1 MSNDAEAVTRLAAD
15 LVAIDSRSSV
25 SNLPLADRIEAELA
39 GFEIERLDYT
49 DPQGVAKRA
58 LVAHRGPRG
67 GYALSGHMDTVPETS
82 WTDPPWTPRI
92 LDGVLHGLGSVDM
105 KGPVA
110 ACIIAARG
118 LPAHV
123 PATLLLTAD
132 EETSKQGA
140 RIIAAQSKLAASLG
154 LQGIVVAEPTALA
167 PVRGHRSHIE
177 YTAIARGV
185 QAHSSTGKGLNA
197 NWALIPFMV
206 EMKAIYEKLR
216 FDPVYH
222 DAAYDPPF
230 SDFNMVIDNH
240 GTAVNVAVAQ
250 ATVRIKFRR
259 SRRIDVSGIEAAVR
273 AAADRAGVELT
284 ERREGTPPELP
295 VDHPLIR
302 LAQDITGKP
311 AATAP
316 YGTDA
321 SELQDIAPCVIL
333 GPGTIATAHT
343 PRECVALADLAAAVP
358 IFRRILS
365 AGAS

>member
-1 MSNDAEAVTRLAAD
+1 MTQDAEAVTRLVAD

-25 SNLPLADRIEAELA
+25 SNLPLAERIETELV

-49 DPQGVAKRA
+49 DGYGVAKRA
-58 LVAHRGPRG
+58 LVAHRGPCG
-67 GYALSGHMDTVPETS
+67 GYALSGHMDTVPETG
-82 WTDPPWTPRI
+82 WTDPPWMPRI
-92 LDGVLHGLGSVDM
+92 TDGVLHGLGSVDM

-118 LPAHV
+118 LPPHI

-140 RIIAAQSKLAASLG
+140 RIIAAQSKLAASIG
-154 LQGIVVAEPTALA
+154 LQGIVVAEPTAMA

-206 EMKAIYEKLR
+206 EMRAIYEKLR
-216 FDPVYH
+216 FDPAYH

-230 SDFNMVIDNH
+230 SDFNLVIDNQ
-240 GTAVNVAVAQ
+240 GTAVNVTVPQ
-250 ATVRIKFRR
+250 ASVRIKFRR
-259 SRRIDVSGIEAAVR
+259 SRRIDVSSIEAAVR
-273 AAADRAGVELT
+273 AAAERAGVELT

-295 VDHPLIR
+295 VDHPLVR
-302 LAQDITGKP
+302 LAEKITGKP
-311 AATAP
+311 ATTAP

-343 PRECVALADLAAAVP
+343 PRESVALADLAAAVP
-358 IFRRILS
+358 IFRRVLS
-365 AGAS
+365 VGFA

>member
-1 MSNDAEAVTRLAAD
+1 MKTTPSNRSVSVGRRAQVRHHTVSAEALRFEEVETTQAKTCKACG
-15 LVAIDSRSSV
+15 VKKPV
-25 SNLPLADRIEAELA
+25 SEFHHQAL
-39 GFEIERLDYT
+39 GKF
-49 DPQGVAKRA
+49 GV
-58 LVAHRGPRG
+58 
-67 GYALSGHMDTVPETS
+67 
-82 WTDPPWTPRI
+82 
-92 LDGVLHGLGSVDM
+92 
-105 KGPVA
+105 
-110 ACIIAARG
+110 
-118 LPAHV
+118 
-123 PATLLLTAD
+123 
-132 EETSKQGA
+132 TSKCKPCKNAMTKAWEIKNPEQCREKVRNWRANNREHVRENG
-140 RIIAAQSKLAASLG
+140 RIAYAANRK
-154 LQGIVVAEPTALA
+154 
-167 PVRGHRSHIE
+167 SHIE
-177 YTAIARGV
+177 KQVAWQKRNPESKRINGSRYRVTHSDKIKRWRRENYGMIYAHNAARR
-185 QAHSSTGKGLNA
+185 
-197 NWALIPFMV
+197 ALRLKACPPWITEDQKA

-216 FDPVYH
+216 FDPAYH

-240 GTAVNVAVAQ
+240 GTAVNVTVAQ

-259 SRRIDVSGIEAAVR
+259 SRRIDVSGIEAAVQ
-273 AAADRAGVELT
+273 AAAKRAGVELA

-302 LAQDITGKP
+302 LAVDITGKP

-365 AGAS
+365 AGAAG